1 MKINHALIFTAI
13 LLGVFFI
20 FSPSQVA
27 AFSDEPCTGLNYSC
41 SDCLKCEQ
49 PQIGMIKTD
58 SATQWT
64 IKLESVTGITDDITG
79 EPTGYYD
86 FLYKVTSTPTSNS
99 ASGLNFVAMLIPDCC
114 VTPKILIDIGL
125 SEPFKEVF
133 DPGEG
138 ENTLYFG
145 RYVMNGFVVK
155 GTSDSTVN
163 WHLIANTNKLTMST
177 IIIKL
182 KKGAI
187 PFEMPV
193 PGCTPPPP
201 EKPDGAYISST
212 TYVCTNIDTKSEW
225 PLSMSYVRLPDTGYA
240 DPESLRFFQGA
251 DCYDE
256 EFPHGRPYDTKETHP
271 EGLVY
276 CTGGP
281 ESKLNECIKYDAESP
296 GCVNYYIGA
305 TLCTYCWR

>member
-1 MKINHALIFTAI
+1 MKKNHVLILTSI

-27 AFSDEPCTGLNYSC
+27 AFSDEPCTGLNYS
-41 SDCLKCEQ
+41 SDESTDCIK
-49 PQIGMIKTD
+49 PFVGMTVTD
-58 SATQWT
+58 PATQWT
-64 IKLESVTGITDDITG
+64 IKLDSVTGILTPSG

-86 FLYKVTSTPTSNS
+86 FLYKVTNTPTSNT

-114 VTPKILIDIGL
+114 VTPKILIDINL
-125 SEPFKEVF
+125 SDPFKEVL
-133 DPGEG
+133 DPGVG

-155 GTSDSTVN
+155 GTSDSTID

-177 IIIKL
+177 VIIKL

-187 PFEMPV
+187 PFEIPV

-212 TYVCTNIDTKSEW
+212 TYVCINIDTKSEF

-251 DCYDE
+251 DCYDDE
-256 EFPHGRPYDTKETHP
+256 NPLGLPYDTETTHP

-281 ESKLNECIKYDAESP
+281 ESKLNECIKYDAQSP

-305 TLCTYCWR
+305 TLYTYCWK